1 MIPTPQQQ
9 AVIDSKAT
17 DILVEAGAGSGK
29 TTTTVAR
36 YVRLL
41 KDGYEPR
48 EILAFT
54 FTDKAAGEL
63 REKVRDARRKLA
75 EAAAAE
81 AGQSSHEAV
90 SMSEAWVG
98 TFHAICLR
106 ILKAYPIEAGVDP
119 GFSVIDDVTAETVKS
134 DAFSEA
140 LEEFRREDPD
150 PGSRDELV
158 GVYTEKGLRDTIRS
172 AWGELRSRGIPDP
185 KLPEFEDTEYPVAM
199 IVDIRTEA
207 AGLVADG
214 GLHASPR
221 GKLEALIELLD
232 RAGPDTLTFNQLSPH
247 AFTSTVE
254 AVQEIQEK
262 LRRVIA
268 DLAAI
273 DRGDRVRRN
282 LGRLLELYGER
293 YSEKKAERS
302 VLDYEDLQLM
312 ALGLL
317 LEEKNEPIRNAYRER
332 FREIMVD
339 EFQDTNQLQLD
350 LVNALR
356 GEDTTL
362 TTVGDEMQSI
372 YGFRHA
378 DVELFR
384 NRRQDPSV
392 TVLGLTDNFRSNPEV
407 IDAVN
412 EIGRRLDRQVKVKRG
427 GDHSRDSDDGR
438 HEFTDL
444 TSPDG
449 DRPSEPGSAT
459 ILVTDPK
466 DWKGL
471 DLGPL
476 APAIPAEADVGKDED
491 HYHEAEALN
500 LAQHLREMVDDGEAE
515 QGDITILLRARTRS
529 ELYFNALREVGLSP
543 YLVGGAGFWKT
554 REAVEMRAL
563 LSVIANPLDDE
574 SLIATLTSPAC
585 GLSTDA
591 LWILKHADL
600 GYNPLWPTLESLRP
614 AAPPA
619 DLDEGLTAELPP
631 LDREIATRFVATVN
645 RLRGISAIAPLD
657 ELIDEAVATTGYDL
671 ANLVRD
677 PSRNGLANLRRLSSL
692 GHEYELSQ
700 GRDLRGFLDWVKL
713 SADLESE
720 ASVATQE
727 EESDVVRIMTVH
739 AAKGL
744 EFKVVCVPE
753 CSRAN
758 FNRQD
763 TPLALGRSLD
773 PENPMDFRVGLRL
786 KSIDGED
793 VGLYDWV
800 ELKESAGRATEDEE
814 LRLFHVAMT
823 RAEQHLVVSGVG
835 AAKLK
840 GGVSDSRPMIDR
852 IQETFKLDPGE
863 SGGWPETVPGGGD
876 ETGEKG
882 PAPIRVIRN
891 RPTEE
896 QAERLRAKRD
906 PLEAEVPVRAGA
918 PPLHRPESR
927 VLPSVPLSFS
937 ALNLFMECPSRFYA
951 RRILR
956 LEEPSAAG
964 QPAAEPEQPMN
975 VDEDPALQ
983 KTNARDHGTAFGSA
997 VHDVLEQLGKS
1008 KWPEATGDQIAQAL
1022 RRRGADPETD
1032 LERASGMIERFLESD
1047 LGRRVRNSGAGFE
1060 IPLLMRIEN
1069 TTLRG
1074 YVDVLV
1080 NSDPPLV
1087 LDYKT
1092 NILGVQRPA
1101 DKMEDY
1107 RQQRNLYSLA
1117 VARSRSIDRIE
1128 SAFVFLEEPDQPVIE
1143 MFDSA
1148 GLERAEAELSEAL
1161 RDFTRGHFFGGPG
1174 ASVNPCGACWACECL
1189 TAQRNR
1195 AAETA

>member
-1 MIPTPQQQ
+1 MIPTPQQRE
-9 AVIDSKAT
+9 VIDSKAS

-41 KDGYEPR
+41 EDGHEPR

-63 REKVRDARRKLA
+63 REKVRDGRRRLA
-75 EAAAAE
+75 ETAAAE
-81 AGQSSHEAV
+81 AGGSSPEAV

-140 LEEFRREDPD
+140 LEKFRREDPD
-150 PGSRDELV
+150 PDSRDELV
-158 GVYTEKGLRDTIRS
+158 GVYTENGLRDTIRS
-172 AWGELRSRGIPDP
+172 AWGKLRSRGIPDP
-185 KLPEFEDTEYPVAM
+185 RLPEFEDTEYPAAM
-199 IVDIRTEA
+199 IADIRTEA
-207 AGLVADG
+207 AELVADG
-214 GLHASPR
+214 SLHSSPR

-232 RAGPDTLTFNQLSPH
+232 QAGPDILTFDQLSPH
-247 AFTSTVE
+247 AFKSTVE

-273 DRGDRVRRN
+273 DRGDRVRRD

-302 VLDYEDLQLM
+302 VLDYEDLQLL
-312 ALGLL
+312 ALRLL
-317 LEEKNEPIRNAYRER
+317 LENEPIRAAYRER
-332 FREIMVD
+332 FKEIMVD
-339 EFQDTNQLQLD
+339 EFQDTNQLQLN

-356 GEDTTL
+356 GEETTL

-384 NRRQDPSV
+384 NRRRDDSV
-392 TVLGLTDNFRSNPEV
+392 TVLGLTDNFRSTPEV

-412 EIGRRLDRQVKVKRG
+412 ELGRRLDRQVEKKRG
-427 GDHSRDSDDGR
+427 GDDSRDSDDSR

-444 TSPDG
+444 TFPEG
-449 DRPSEPGSAT
+449 DKPAEPGSAT
-459 ILVTDPK
+459 ILVTDPTG
-466 DWKGL
+466 WKGL
-471 DLGPL
+471 DLGPM
-476 APAIPAEADVGKDED
+476 ARAIPAEADVGKEED

-500 LAQHLREMVDDGEAE
+500 LARHLREMVDEGEAE

-529 ELYFNALREVGLSP
+529 ELYVSALREVGLSP

-563 LSVIANPLDDE
+563 LCVIANPLDDE

-591 LWILKHADL
+591 LWILNHADP
-600 GYNPLWPTLESLRP
+600 GYNPLWPALESLGP
-614 AAPPA
+614 AEPPTELNQELMAELTPA
-619 DLDEGLTAELPP
+619 DRA
-631 LDREIATRFVATVN
+631 IATGFVSTVN
-645 RLRGISAIAPLD
+645 HLRGISAIAPLD
-657 ELIDEAVATTGYDL
+657 ELIDEAVTATGYDL

-700 GRDLRGFLDWVKL
+700 GRDLRGFLDWAKL
-713 SADLESE
+713 SAELESE

-727 EESDVVRIMTVH
+727 EESDVIRIMTVH

-753 CSRAN
+753 CSRIN
-758 FNRQD
+758 SNRQD

-773 PENPMDFRVGLRL
+773 PENPMDFKVGLKL
-786 KSIDGED
+786 KSIDAED
-793 VGLYDWV
+793 AELYDWV
-800 ELKESAGRATEDEE
+800 ELKEDAGRATEDEE
-814 LRLFHVAMT
+814 LRLFHVALT
-823 RAEQHLVVSGVG
+823 RSEQHLVVSGVG
-835 AAKLK
+835 TAKLK
-840 GGVSDSRPMIDR
+840 GEVSDSRPMIDR
-852 IQETFKLDPGE
+852 IQETFELDPGDSE
-863 SGGWPETVPGGGD
+863 GWPETVPAGDDESGG
-876 ETGEKG
+876 KG
-882 PAPIRVIRN
+882 PARVRVNRN
-891 RPTEE
+891 RPTEK
-896 QAERLRAKRD
+896 QAERLRAERD
-906 PLEAEVPVRAGA
+906 PLEAEVPVRVGA

-927 VLPSVPLSFS
+927 ILPSVPLSFS

-964 QPAAEPEQPMN
+964 RPVAEPDQSVN
-975 VDEDPALQ
+975 GLDGDPALQ

-1008 KWPEATGDQIAQAL
+1008 KWPEATGDQIARAL

-1032 LERASGMIERFLESD
+1032 LGRASGMIEHFLESD
-1047 LGRRVRNSGAGFE
+1047 LGRRIRNSGAGFE

-1069 TTLRG
+1069 TTIRG

-1092 NILGVQRPA
+1092 NILGVQSPA
-1101 DKMEDY
+1101 EKMEDY

-1117 VARSRSIDRIE
+1117 VARSRSIDRVE
-1128 SAFVFLEEPDQPVIE
+1128 SAFVFLEDPDQPVIE

-1161 RDFTRGHFFGGPG
+1161 RDFTRGQFFGGPG
-1174 ASVNPCGACWACECL
+1174 ASVNPCGECWACEYL
-1189 TAQRNR
+1189 AAQRNS
-1195 AAETA
+1195 AAEAA